1 MMIIVQTT
9 LVVVLAMSTMS
20 VAMICSMRITVRLSV
35 VVITMVVIMT
45 IAMTIAF
52 GSMIVVPMPGIVV
65 RFMCVVTVVT
75 IAMMS
80 IVVLML
86 RSRAM
91 RALFGR
97 ILSLRT
103 GGKR

>member
-9 LVVVLAMSTMS
+9 LVVVLTMSTMS

-45 IAMTIAF
+45 IAF
-52 GSMIVVPMPGIVV
+52 SSMIVVPMPGIVV
-65 RFMCVVTVVT
+65 GFMCVVTVVT

-91 RALFGR
+91 RALFGM